1 MSNSEKQHTHII
13 PILAGATTAILLMA
27 AGAGTVYAAD
37 FNEAQTQY
45 EVAVQSARQS
55 HINLAKQVKAVQKT
69 DKIPAGQLL
78 GKDHDLVSR
87 MDSAMLGAKGQ
98 LKENIAHNPDAGRM
112 SISQIRELTE
122 TIKNQDSAN
131 ISSSSMLNRLD
142 SYIKESQHY
151 KQLDDARGKVKDSIG
166 KASQLLETSKDNVD
180 DEAPRQALQKTMD
193 AAKDWK
199 KSTDLT
205 WLKKQAD
212 VINSKIQPVKDA
224 VSAHEQRLAQEAQ
237 AAAVQSSYQTSSTAN
252 SLNASTYTNPV
263 YTGNAPAYQPTQPA
277 DNGYTYTP
285 STTCGDGGW
294 NLRAQCQAA
303 IDQGGLVEMPI
314 FDGLGGSRLIAG
326 HNSTGAGWI
335 GQLQQGQSTPYGI
348 VQQVWHN
355 ATPDTINNSGIGTY
369 LQTCDQNG
377 NPIVVK
383 VG

>member
-37 FNEAQTQY
+37 FTEAQTQY

-98 LKENIAHNPDAGRM
+98 LKENIAHNPDVGRM

-151 KQLDDARGKVKDSIG
+151 KKLDDARGKVKDSIG

-205 WLKKQAD
+205 WLKK
-212 VINSKIQPVKDA
+212 
-224 VSAHEQRLAQEAQ
+224 
-237 AAAVQSSYQTSSTAN
+237 TSGRN
-252 SLNASTYTNPV
+252 QFENPAGERCSV
-263 YTGNAPAYQPTQPA
+263 
-277 DNGYTYTP
+277 
-285 STTCGDGGW
+285 
-294 NLRAQCQAA
+294 RA
-303 IDQGGLVEMPI
+303 
-314 FDGLGGSRLIAG
+314 
-326 HNSTGAGWI
+326 
-335 GQLQQGQSTPYGI
+335 
-348 VQQVWHN
+348 
-355 ATPDTINNSGIGTY
+355 
-369 LQTCDQNG
+369 
-377 NPIVVK
+377 
-383 VG
+383 

>member
-237 AAAVQSSYQTSSTAN
+237 AAAVQFSYQTSSTAN
-252 SLNASTYTNPV
+252 SLNNCGRNPL
-263 YTGNAPAYQPTQPA
+263 P
-277 DNGYTYTP
+277 
-285 STTCGDGGW
+285 
-294 NLRAQCQAA
+294 
-303 IDQGGLVEMPI
+303 
-314 FDGLGGSRLIAG
+314 
-326 HNSTGAGWI
+326 
-335 GQLQQGQSTPYGI
+335 
-348 VQQVWHN
+348 
-355 ATPDTINNSGIGTY
+355 
-369 LQTCDQNG
+369 
-377 NPIVVK
+377 
-383 VG
+383 

>member
-1 MSNSEKQHTHII
+1 
-13 PILAGATTAILLMA
+13 MA

-166 KASQLLETSKDNVD
+166 KASQLLETSKDNLTSS
-180 DEAPRQALQKTMD
+180 PRFKPGD
-193 AAKDWK
+193 
-199 KSTDLT
+199 
-205 WLKKQAD
+205 
-212 VINSKIQPVKDA
+212 
-224 VSAHEQRLAQEAQ
+224 
-237 AAAVQSSYQTSSTAN
+237 SSYCFAVGEVLVSKRPPRIRVQRFRWS
-252 SLNASTYTNPV
+252 YVPV
-263 YTGNAPAYQPTQPA
+263 RPGCRPRPTGFPT
-277 DNGYTYTP
+277 
-285 STTCGDGGW
+285 
-294 NLRAQCQAA
+294 
-303 IDQGGLVEMPI
+303 
-314 FDGLGGSRLIAG
+314 
-326 HNSTGAGWI
+326 
-335 GQLQQGQSTPYGI
+335 
-348 VQQVWHN
+348 
-355 ATPDTINNSGIGTY
+355 
-369 LQTCDQNG
+369 
-377 NPIVVK
+377 
-383 VG
+383 

>member
-205 WLKKQAD
+205 WLK
-212 VINSKIQPVKDA
+212 
-224 VSAHEQRLAQEAQ
+224 EAQ
-237 AAAVQSSYQTSSTAN
+237 AAAVQFSYQTSSTAN

-277 DNGYTYTP
+277 DNGYTYMP

-314 FDGLGGSRLIAG
+314 FDGLGGSRLIVG
-326 HNSTGAGWI
+326 HNSMGAGWI
-335 GQLQQGQSTPYGI
+335 GQLQQGQSTPYGT

>member
-142 SYIKESQHY
+142 SYIGY
-151 KQLDDARGKVKDSIG
+151 VKS
-166 KASQLLETSKDNVD
+166 EV
-180 DEAPRQALQKTMD
+180 
-193 AAKDWK
+193 
-199 KSTDLT
+199 
-205 WLKKQAD
+205 
-212 VINSKIQPVKDA
+212 
-224 VSAHEQRLAQEAQ
+224 
-237 AAAVQSSYQTSSTAN
+237 
-252 SLNASTYTNPV
+252 
-263 YTGNAPAYQPTQPA
+263 
-277 DNGYTYTP
+277 
-285 STTCGDGGW
+285 
-294 NLRAQCQAA
+294 
-303 IDQGGLVEMPI
+303 
-314 FDGLGGSRLIAG
+314 
-326 HNSTGAGWI
+326 
-335 GQLQQGQSTPYGI
+335 
-348 VQQVWHN
+348 
-355 ATPDTINNSGIGTY
+355 GIGWASSR
-369 LQTCDQNG
+369 
-377 NPIVVK
+377 
-383 VG
+383 

>member
-1 MSNSEKQHTHII
+1 
-13 PILAGATTAILLMA
+13 
-27 AGAGTVYAAD
+27 
-37 FNEAQTQY
+37 
-45 EVAVQSARQS
+45 
-55 HINLAKQVKAVQKT
+55 
-69 DKIPAGQLL
+69 
-78 GKDHDLVSR
+78 
-87 MDSAMLGAKGQ
+87 
-98 LKENIAHNPDAGRM
+98 
-112 SISQIRELTE
+112 
-122 TIKNQDSAN
+122 
-131 ISSSSMLNRLD
+131 
-142 SYIKESQHY
+142 
-151 KQLDDARGKVKDSIG
+151 
-166 KASQLLETSKDNVD
+166 
-180 DEAPRQALQKTMD
+180 MD

-237 AAAVQSSYQTSSTAN
+237 AAAVQFSYQTSSTAN

-277 DNGYTYTP
+277 DNGYTYMP

-314 FDGLGGSRLIAG
+314 FDGFGGSRLIVG
-326 HNSTGAGWI
+326 HNSMGAGWI
-335 GQLQQGQSTPYGI
+335 GQLQQGQSTPYGT

>member
-45 EVAVQSARQS
+45 EVAVQSTRQS

-142 SYIKESQHY
+142 SYIRESQHY

-205 WLKKQAD
+205 WLKK
-212 VINSKIQPVKDA
+212 
-224 VSAHEQRLAQEAQ
+224 
-237 AAAVQSSYQTSSTAN
+237 TSGRN
-252 SLNASTYTNPV
+252 QFENPAGERCSV
-263 YTGNAPAYQPTQPA
+263 
-277 DNGYTYTP
+277 
-285 STTCGDGGW
+285 
-294 NLRAQCQAA
+294 RA
-303 IDQGGLVEMPI
+303 
-314 FDGLGGSRLIAG
+314 
-326 HNSTGAGWI
+326 
-335 GQLQQGQSTPYGI
+335 
-348 VQQVWHN
+348 
-355 ATPDTINNSGIGTY
+355 
-369 LQTCDQNG
+369 
-377 NPIVVK
+377 
-383 VG
+383 

>member
-1 MSNSEKQHTHII
+1 MKDRGGRFLSALK
-13 PILAGATTAILLMA
+13 
-27 AGAGTVYAAD
+27 D
-37 FNEAQTQY
+37 
-45 EVAVQSARQS
+45 EVS
-55 HINLAKQVKAVQKT
+55 T
-69 DKIPAGQLL
+69 PKI
-78 GKDHDLVSR
+78 
-87 MDSAMLGAKGQ
+87 
-98 LKENIAHNPDAGRM
+98 
-112 SISQIRELTE
+112 
-122 TIKNQDSAN
+122 
-131 ISSSSMLNRLD
+131 
-142 SYIKESQHY
+142 
-151 KQLDDARGKVKDSIG
+151 
-166 KASQLLETSKDNVD
+166 D

-237 AAAVQSSYQTSSTAN
+237 AAAVQSSYQTSYQTSSTAN

-294 NLRAQCQAA
+294 NLRAQCQAT

-326 HNSTGAGWI
+326 HNSMGAGWI
-335 GQLQQGQSTPYGI
+335 GQLQQGQSTPYGT

-377 NPIVVK
+377 NPIIVK